1 MDKSYHLRIWI
12 CGLSAAL
19 IGAVL
24 VALSG
29 GFSPACSAA
38 DTVAAYCHPTLC
50 ITSSGCIPPCVCA
63 KQQGE
68 AYGTCTGTSHEP

>member
-1 MDKSYHLRIWI
+1 MDKRFFPLVCIAW
-12 CGLSAAL
+12 LVAAAAL
-19 IGAVL
+19 FL
-24 VALSG
+24 LTQPQ
-29 GFSPACSAA
+29 PACS
-38 DTVAAYCHPTLC
+38 YCHPTLC